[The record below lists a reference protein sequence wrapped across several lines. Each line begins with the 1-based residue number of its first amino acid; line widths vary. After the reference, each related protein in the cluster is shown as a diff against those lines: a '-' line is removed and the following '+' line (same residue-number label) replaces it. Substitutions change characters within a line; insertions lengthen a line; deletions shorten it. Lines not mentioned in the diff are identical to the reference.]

1 MLALPPSGTSTA
13 SRGCGKSRSEP
24 MGFSSNAE
32 LHPSAGTRLHVG
44 CGEKVIPGWINIDS
58 RKLPGVDFVLDVRKG
73 VPFERVAAIY
83 AEHFLEHLTLDEGL
97 LRISTP
103 NLDWVLASHYR
114 VGQPISDEERVVDC
128 FRLIRAF
135 HGWGHRFLYNR
146 SMLSASLQASGFE
159 TVRFQRYGESDEP
172 VLRGLERHE
181 TWEDTPEL
189 PHVLIAE
196 ASGVAPTQTLHEK
209 PLREFL
215 AAVGA
220 G

>member
-1 MLALPPSGTSTA
+1 
-13 SRGCGKSRSEP
+13 

-97 LRISTP
+97 AFLAECRRVLAADGILRTSTP

-196 ASGVAPTQTLHEK
+196 ASGVAPTQPLPEK

>member
-1 MLALPPSGTSTA
+1 MRSSSKAE
-13 SRGCGKSRSEP
+13 RGP
-24 MGFSSNAE
+24 A
-32 LHPSAGTRLHVG
+32 AGSRLHVG
-44 CGEKVIPGWINIDS
+44 CGEKVIADWINIDS
-58 RKLPGVDFVLDVRKG
+58 RRLPGVDSILDVRKG
-73 VPFERVAAIY
+73 IPFEKVAAIY

-97 LRISTP
+97 AFLAECRRVLAPAGILRISTP

-114 VGQPISDEERVVDC
+114 LGQPIPDEERVIDC
-128 FRLIRAF
+128 FRLLRAF

-146 SMLSASLQASGFE
+146 AMLSAALRSSGFE

-196 ASGVAPTQTLHEK
+196 ASGIARPQPLPEK
-209 PLREFL
+209 PVREFL
-215 AAVGA
+215 AAVET
-220 G
+220 